1 MTTRRG
7 LFGASLPAALAL
19 AACGTTS
26 SQPSAPVELAPA
38 TVKLTTTWTTGTRM
52 TLMKELLD
60 QFAQLQ
66 PKVKMDQL
74 VVTPPP
80 GSSYADTVQVQL
92 ATGSAADVIQGDP
105 QTIVQWQEN
114 GAKFADITA
123 RVKNDKSIQ
132 LDDFF
137 PPRGVAWER
146 GGKIY
151 GLPFQQSSGTT
162 YGYCINQ
169 FEQLNITMPNKY
181 TGKPGGWWDWNDF
194 LAALQKIKRDT
205 DRDGTPDVWGAYVR
219 NNYQAWWGRFVES
232 NGGAALDAQ
241 RKKTTLD
248 SAQAIEGFEFLSD
261 LVRRHQ
267 VALWEDTLPPFR
279 DAVGDPFGKGLIGVS
294 QSVDLPG
301 AVSMIEKNQAKWGLA
316 HIPTAPKTGKS
327 IPAINNEPQM
337 VYGESKAVDAAF
349 QWIKFTASKDM
360 QLKLA
365 NANGAGVIPSLK
377 SVAKG
382 DTWMAHYPDLKKVV
396 IEASEKAVPLPLHG
410 KYQRWQTAI
419 QNAAARAFKGEVSAR
434 EAMMEAT
441 REGDKIL
448 AGQ

>member
-1 MTTRRG
+1 MTTRRR
-7 LFGASLPAALAL
+7 FIAAALPTVGVL
-19 AACGTTS
+19 AACGTASNT
-26 SQPSAPVELAPA
+26 PAPAVELAPA
-38 TVKLTTTWTTGTRM
+38 TVKLTTTWTSGTRG
-52 TLMKELLD
+52 TLMKD
-60 QFAQLQ
+60 MIDAFQAMQ
-66 PKVKMDQL
+66 PKVKIDRL
-74 VVTPPP
+74 DVTPPP
-80 GSSYADTVQVQL
+80 GSTFADTVQVQL
-92 ATGSAADVIQGDP
+92 ATGSAADVIGSDP

-114 GAKFADITA
+114 GAKFADITT
-123 RVKNDKSIQ
+123 RVKGDKSIN

-137 PPRGVAWER
+137 PPRTVAWER
-146 GGKIY
+146 NGKLY

-169 FEQLNITMPNKY
+169 FEQLNLTLPNKQ

-205 DRDGTPDVWGAYVR
+205 DRDGVADVWGAYVR

-232 NGGAALDAQ
+232 NGGAALNAQ
-241 RKKTTLD
+241 RTKTTLD

-261 LVRRHQ
+261 LVKRHQ

-301 AVSMIEKNQAKWGLA
+301 AVSMVEKGQAKWGLA

-337 VYGESKAVDAAF
+337 IYGESKVVDAAF
-349 QWIKFTASKDM
+349 QWTKYAASKDV
-360 QLKLA
+360 QLKIA
-365 NANGAGVIPSLK
+365 NTSGAGVIPSLK
-377 SVAKG
+377 SVAKS
-382 DTWMAHYPDLKKVV
+382 DQWMSQYPDLKKVV

-419 QNAAARAFKGEVSAR
+419 QNAAARAFRGEIAAR
-434 EAMMEAT
+434 EAMLEAT